1 MCLTAD
7 APSLE
12 VAKARWDGTLGS
24 QVWWWP
30 TASQT
35 YLTSSE
41 QNRIIKS
48 LDALEEL
55 KMPFFFQPK
64 MLLASF
70 ATRVHHWFMFNVV
83 SSWRLKLRV
92 LSCSVGPDPLMV
104 SGPLLPQL
112 LDFTFPFSDPQ

>member
-12 VAKARWDGTLGS
+12 VAKARWDGTLDS
-24 QVWWWP
+24 QVWWP
-30 TASQT
+30 RASQT

-41 QNRIIKS
+41 QNGIIKS
-48 LDALEEL
+48 ANALEEL
-55 KMPFFFQPK
+55 KMPFAVQPK

-70 ATRVHHWFMFNVV
+70 ATRVHHWFMFNLV

-112 LDFTFPFSDPQ
+112 LDFMFPFSDPQ